1 MTGIR
6 ERSDQRE
13 KFAMATM
20 FSLLLRRS
28 KMTLEMEQSGHT
40 LNHPPTMPASSESPF
55 VEKRREVRY
64 ATREVV
70 DICILEMAGLR
81 LAGILRDVSRN
92 GLRIELSMPLNAGA
106 RLEIVLRNHAII
118 FGEARYCRLGG
129 DAYQVGVV
137 IEDIYYPKRVPANRE
152 LWIDRYV
159 SADFEETS
167 AGNGDDLMATEVL
180 AGHLSRYDVRSF
192 LRHNL
197 SKTKAELVARH
208 VASCKQCADLMMLT
222 LADHASSVTTV
233 VRTIEDDAIH
243 V

>member
-6 ERSDQRE
+6 GRSDQRE
-13 KFAMATM
+13 KFAIATM

-28 KMTLEMEQSGHT
+28 KMTLEMEKSRHT
-40 LNHPPTMPASSESPF
+40 LHHAPNMPSSSESPF
-55 VEKRREVRY
+55 LEKRREIRY
-64 ATREVV
+64 ATCEVV

-81 LAGILRDVSRN
+81 MAGILRDVSKN

-137 IEDIYYPKRVPANRE
+137 IEDIYYPKHVPANRQH
-152 LWIDRYV
+152 WIDRYV
-159 SADFEETS
+159 STDLQKPAAE
-167 AGNGDDLMATEVL
+167 NRDDLMATEVL

>member
-28 KMTLEMEQSGHT
+28 KMTLDIEQSDHT
-40 LNHPPTMPASSESPF
+40 LNHAPGMPSSSESPF
-55 VEKRREVRY
+55 VEKRREIRY
-64 ATREVV
+64 ATCEVV

-81 LAGILRDVSRN
+81 LAGILRDVSKN
-92 GLRIELSMPLNAGA
+92 GLRIELSMPLHAGA

-137 IEDIYYPKRVPANRE
+137 IEDIYYPKRVPADRQ

-159 SADFEETS
+159 SRDFEEPEV
-167 AGNGDDLMATEVL
+167 AGV
-180 AGHLSRYDVRSF
+180 HLSRYDVRSF

-222 LADHASSVTTV
+222 LADHASSVSTV
-233 VRTIEDDAIH
+233 AIH

>member
-1 MTGIR
+1 VGR
-6 ERSDQRE
+6 VLDVRRSSE
-13 KFAMATM
+13 KFAITTM
-20 FSLLLRRS
+20 LSVLLRRS
-28 KMTLEMEQSGHT
+28 KMTLEIEKSEDT
-40 LNHPPTMPASSESPF
+40 PNHAPSMPSSSESLF

-64 ATREVV
+64 ATCEVV

-81 LAGILRDVSRN
+81 LAGILRDVSKN

-106 RLEIVLRNHAII
+106 RLEVVLRNHAII

-137 IEDIYYPKRVPANRE
+137 IEDIYYPKRAPANSQ

-159 SADFEETS
+159 STNFEEPST
-167 AGNGDDLMATEVL
+167 GNRDDLMATEVL
-180 AGHLSRYDVRSF
+180 GEHLSRYDVRSF

-197 SKTKAELVARH
+197 SKTKAALVARH
-208 VASCKQCADLMMLT
+208 MASCKQCADLMMLT
-222 LADHASSVTTV
+222 LAERASSIRTA
-233 VRTIEDDAIH
+233 VRTIEDAAIQ